1 MSASRLFT
9 VLLLSGAALSGAAR
23 VADAQQ
29 AGTPPPPPPTPQ
41 QDSIRIAS
49 RLDLDGKYSESR
61 AIFLRLI
68 DGAPT
73 PAAKA
78 AAQRRMAISYG
89 FQGDCANAVKYHEM
103 VIEYWKTRES
113 AEPQNAFYQQ
123 GEMANEAA
131 RVCIDLGQLDVAER
145 LYVRGTELG
154 LKEPEPTTHPRTL
167 WEFRLAHA
175 RGRLAAR
182 RGNAADAR
190 VQVANDRRILD
201 ADTVMAAQQARF
213 YPYLVGYV
221 ALFTNDLATADAELT
236 KAVGMQGNG
245 TDPFLYALLGMTYE
259 KQGNATKAREM
270 FQKAYDLSTGHNP
283 PSAFSRPFARGKL
296 PLN

>member
-1 MSASRLFT
+1 MSATRLIT
-9 VLLLSGAALSGAAR
+9 VLLLSGGALCGTAQ

-29 AGTPPPPPPTPQ
+29 AGTPPTPQ
-41 QDSIRIAS
+41 QDSIRVAS
-49 RLDLDGKYSESR
+49 RLDLDGKHAEAR
-61 AIFLRLI
+61 AIFQRLI

-78 AAQRRMAISYG
+78 AVQRRMAISYG
-89 FQGDCANAVKYHEM
+89 FQGDCASTAKYHEM
-103 VIEYWKTRES
+103 VIEYWKTREA
-113 AEPQNAFYQQ
+113 AEPQNAFYQE

-131 RVCIDLGQLDVAER
+131 RVCIDLGQLDMAER

-154 LKEPEPTTHPRTL
+154 LKEPEPKTHPRAL

-182 RGNAADAR
+182 RGNAAEAR
-190 VQVANDRRILD
+190 VQVANARRVLD

-221 ALFTNDLATADAELT
+221 ALFTNDLVTADVELT
-236 KAVGMQGNG
+236 RAVGMQGNG
-245 TDPFLYALLGMTYE
+245 SDPFLHALLGMTYE
-259 KQGNATKAREM
+259 KQGNQAKAREM
-270 FQKAYDLSTGHNP
+270 YQKAYDLSTGHNP
-283 PSAFSRPFARGKL
+283 PSAFSRPFARRLLGL
-296 PLN
+296 D

>member
-1 MSASRLFT
+1 MSASRLFK

-29 AGTPPPPPPTPQ
+29 AGTPPPPPTPQ

-103 VIEYWKTRES
+103 VIEYWKTREP

-190 VQVANDRRILD
+190 VQVANARRILD

-283 PSAFSRPFARGKL
+283 PSAFSRPFARRKL
-296 PLN
+296 ALH

>member
-9 VLLLSGAALSGAAR
+9 VLLLAGAALCGAAR

-29 AGTPPPPPPTPQ
+29 VGTPPTPQ

-49 RLDLDGKYSESR
+49 RLDLDGRHAESR
-61 AIFLRLI
+61 AIFQRLI

-78 AAQRRMAISYG
+78 VAQRRMAVSYG
-89 FQGDCANAVKYHEM
+89 FQGDCAKTAKYHEM
-103 VIEYWKTRES
+103 VIEYWKTREA
-113 AEPQNAFYQQ
+113 AEPQNAFYQE

-131 RVCIDLGQLDVAER
+131 RICIDLGQLDVAER

-154 LKEPEPTTHPRTL
+154 LKEPEPKTHPRTL
-167 WEFRLAHA
+167 WEYRLAHA

-182 RGNAADAR
+182 RGNAAEAR
-190 VQVANDRRILD
+190 THVANARRILD

-236 KAVGMQGNG
+236 KAVGLQG
-245 TDPFLYALLGMTYE
+245 TDPFLHVLLGMTYE
-259 KQGNATKAREM
+259 KQGNQEKMRSM
-270 FQKAYDLSTGHNP
+270 YQKAYDLSTGHNP
-283 PSAFSRPFARGKL
+283 PSAFSRPFARRKL
-296 PLN
+296 GMN

>member
-1 MSASRLFT
+1 MSASRLFK
-9 VLLLSGAALSGAAR
+9 VLLLSGAALSGAVR

-29 AGTPPPPPPTPQ
+29 AGTPPPPPTPQ

-103 VIEYWKTRES
+103 VIEYWKTREP

-190 VQVANDRRILD
+190 VQVANARRILA